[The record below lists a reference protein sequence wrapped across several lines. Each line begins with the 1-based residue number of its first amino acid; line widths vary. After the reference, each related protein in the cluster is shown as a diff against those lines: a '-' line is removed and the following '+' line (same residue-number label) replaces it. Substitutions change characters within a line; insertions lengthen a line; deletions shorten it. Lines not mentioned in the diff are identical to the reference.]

1 MDTSSSLLA
10 FGRVAL
16 YYVAI
21 IIMLFLGFSMLLR
34 SATLTRGTRG
44 VARILVYLLGAL
56 YLVSAIMFLAVP
68 KSAIFPAAIAVV
80 GSIAMGA
87 VLGKTLRIVIGERE
101 AIILFLLPAFLGVF
115 LFYYYPIVQTL
126 IYSFHELKYTTK
138 WMESPFVGLGNYIKV
153 MKSKNF
159 INAAGFTFLF
169 TGSAVFFE
177 FWIGLAMA
185 MTTFAVP
192 KRVAGVLRALIVIPW
207 AIPPI
212 INASIWRWLLNAD
225 VGLGAIMKQI
235 GLVKEAPIF
244 LADPVL
250 AQVSVIIADI
260 WKNSSIIAIF
270 LLGGLAIIP
279 QDIYDAA
286 KVDGAR
292 GWFRF
297 RRITLP
303 MVAPTIIVALLFRC
317 MDALRTFDL
326 VYGLTGGGPGT
337 TTETLSS
344 FAYKYYFS
352 YSRFGLGSAYAMVV
366 FALIMVLSMFY
377 ISRIRK
383 NLRFRA

>member
-10 FGRVAL
+10 FARVAAF
-16 YYVAI
+16 YVAV

-34 SATLTRGTRG
+34 SVTLTRGTRG
-44 VARILVYLLGAL
+44 VARTLVYLLGAL
-56 YLVSAIMFLAVP
+56 YLISAILFLILPRMAIIPAGVAV
-68 KSAIFPAAIAVV
+68 A
-80 GSIAMGA
+80 GSLVLGA
-87 VLGKTLRIVIGERE
+87 VLGKTLRISVGEHE
-101 AIILFLLPAFLGVF
+101 AVILFLLPAFLGVF
-115 LFYYYPIVQTL
+115 LFYYYPIVQTV
-126 IYSFHELKYTTK
+126 IYSFHELKYTAK
-138 WMESPFVGLGNYIKV
+138 WLEAPFVGLDNYVKV
-153 MKSKNF
+153 MQSKNF
-159 INAAGFTFLF
+159 LNAAGFTFFF
-169 TGSAVFFE
+169 TITAVFVE
-177 FWIGLAMA
+177 FWIGLGMA
-185 MTTFAVP
+185 LTTFAVP
-192 KRVAGVLRALIVIPW
+192 RKLSGILRAVIVIPW

-225 VGLGAIMKQI
+225 VGLGAILKQI

-244 LADPVL
+244 LADPTL
-250 AQVSVIIADI
+250 AMASVIVADI

-303 MVAPTIIVALLFRC
+303 MVAPTIIVALLFRS

-366 FALIMVLSMFY
+366 FVLIMVLSLFY
-377 ISRIRK
+377 ISRIRR
-383 NLRFRA
+383 NLRFRS